1 MTVTTKVLLAGAAV
15 LVAAVAIFGI
25 GAQPV
30 ASVAQV
36 ARTAAPVSDG
46 CDLAGAIENCKA
58 VMAELAAKG
67 IKGEGRP
74 LDAAPPQPKAP
85 EPAVA
90 VAPVVEAPRTA
101 APEQRPE
108 NIDLQVDSGSKRI
121 IYR

>member
-1 MTVTTKVLLAGAAV
+1 MTTTFKIFLAGAAA

-25 GAQPV
+25 GNRPGTPPAQVVQAVAPV
-30 ASVAQV
+30 A
-36 ARTAAPVSDG
+36 DG

-85 EPAVA
+85 EQAA
-90 VAPVVEAPRTA
+90 AAAPVVDSPRAT
-101 APEQRPE
+101 APERQPDIADRQIEVAP
-108 NIDLQVDSGSKRI
+108 KRM
-121 IYR
+121 R